1 VKFGVYVYGLG
12 AIATGIV
19 DLVWGAFDP
28 AEQPIQA
35 FGDHVPGAHFFAY
48 VVGLALIAGGFCVLN
63 RRTAR
68 IGAPILAVVYAV
80 FAIFYLPRF
89 YTAPHILGQHVAA
102 YLSVL
107 TGVCQNLIVIAAA
120 AIIYAVASGGGSR
133 SGPFASAIRW
143 TFGLSSIIFGLNHLA
158 SLRTSA
164 PFVPAWM
171 PLGPSFW
178 VAFTGIAFVLAGIAF
193 IVRRADV
200 LAARLLALMLLV
212 FSSTTLASFLIAAPK
227 AEANWGVN
235 VYNIVAAAS
244 AWILADWLA
253 DRVAW

>member
-1 VKFGVYVYGLG
+1 VKFGIYVYGLA

-35 FGDHVPGAHFFAY
+35 FGDHVPGAHLFAY
-48 VVGLALIAGGFCVLN
+48 LIGLALVIGGIAVLN
-63 RRTAR
+63 RRSAR
-68 IGAPILAVVYAV
+68 IGAPILMVAYAL

-89 YTAPHILGQHVAA
+89 ITAPHYLGQH
-102 YLSVL
+102 LSVYVSVL
-107 TGVCQNLIVIAAA
+107 VGVCEQAIVICAAA
-120 AIIYAVASGGGSR
+120 LIYAASDGGTSSR
-133 SGPFASAIRW
+133 SVRLTRAVCWA
-143 TFGLSSIIFGLNHLA
+143 FGLSAIVFGCNHLLSIRA
-158 SLRTSA
+158 SA

-178 VAFTGIAFVLAGIAF
+178 VAFTGIAFVPAGVA
-193 IVRRADV
+193 IVIRIADV

-227 AEANWGVN
+227 MEGNWGAN
-235 VYNIVAAAS
+235 TYNIIAAAS

-253 DRVAW
+253 DIPW